1 MTSSTTTRTGRLA
14 GASGALVP
22 ALGVAGLVTIV
33 VGTFLPWL
41 RSGRVLRNSYETDGA
56 IRRLLVTDGIA
67 HGALA
72 IWPAVSLACAAIIA
86 LYTLGAR
93 GVGLALAVVTAL
105 VAAAVGIGALTA
117 PRLGSLAVETSGPA
131 VTLAGSI
138 LVLLAATLRFL
149 IFVRDDR
156 RTR

>member
-1 MTSSTTTRTGRLA
+1 MTVTTSTGARPGRLQF
-14 GASGALVP
+14 ALSS
-22 ALGVAGLVTIV
+22 ALGAVGLVLIV
-33 VGTFLPWL
+33 IGTFLPWL

-56 IRRLLVTDGIA
+56 IRRLLATEGFV

-72 IWPAVSLACAAIIA
+72 VWPAVSLACAGVIA

-93 GVGLALAVVTAL
+93 GAGIALAAVTSL

-117 PRLGSLAVETSGPA
+117 PPLGSLSVQTSGPA
-131 VTLAGSI
+131 VTVAGSI
-138 LVLLAATLRFL
+138 LVLLSGSLRFV